1 MSYRTGYFPAGYYPG
16 LNAAYDSGYNSG
28 YNSGYTFTT
37 PLNNNDNPDAYPV
50 FYVPYPYP
58 GAGYPLGGNPYPPY
72 SMPYPYPYPYSS
84 GVMNQDVPQK
94 TNASGCC
101 QAHITTSVVPQ
112 ALLSGYNCVVN
123 GSGYIADCSKN
134 VTESG
139 TCFVGTDWRSGGGS
153 VANFFYKNYEATP
166 DGKCQLPTKK

>member
-1 MSYRTGYFPAGYYPG
+1 MSYYRPGGYFPAGYFPG
-16 LNAAYDSGYNSG
+16 LGYNSG

-50 FYVPYPYP
+50 YYVPYPYP
-58 GAGYPLGGNPYPPY
+58 GAGG
-72 SMPYPYPYPYSS
+72 YPYSNPYSNPYAS
-84 GVMNQDVPQK
+84 GVINQDLPQK
-94 TNASGCC
+94 TNARGCC

-112 ALLSGYNCVVN
+112 ALMSGYNCVVN

-139 TCFVGTDWRSGGGS
+139 TCFIGTDWRNGGGS
-153 VANFFYKNYEATP
+153 VANFFYRNYEATP